1 MLRVRFPDEGIEKE
15 VVRGPQRKENEI
27 ALVGEIRQDDSLGAA
42 GGDIVARADLL
53 PDGRRL
59 GGLVS
64 VGQGGT
70 PGLEEMVVGML
81 AVEVC
86 IKGIVINAFRACSET
101 PVNETVDLQAPLVSP
116 ACVQLGSPGQGIQR
130 QAGGIDGL
138 IVGIEQDKLYDG
150 LPGLERQGIDPDLRM
165 VNGPDGRFGGY
176 VVVTAFNR
184 LQRAVLAGIIAISL

>member
-1 MLRVRFPDEGIEKE
+1 M
-15 VVRGPQRKENEI
+15 
-27 ALVGEIRQDDSLGAA
+27 
-42 GGDIVARADLL
+42 
-53 PDGRRL
+53 
-59 GGLVS
+59 
-64 VGQGGT
+64 
-70 PGLEEMVVGML
+70 
-81 AVEVC
+81 
-86 IKGIVINAFRACSET
+86 
-101 PVNETVDLQAPLVSP
+101 
-116 ACVQLGSPGQGIQR
+116 GSSGQGIQR